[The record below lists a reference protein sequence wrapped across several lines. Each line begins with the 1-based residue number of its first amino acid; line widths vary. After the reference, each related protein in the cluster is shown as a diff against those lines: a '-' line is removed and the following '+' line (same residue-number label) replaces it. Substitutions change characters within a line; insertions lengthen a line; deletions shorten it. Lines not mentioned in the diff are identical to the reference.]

1 MVTSSIITALSWQ
14 VPPAAGVEPGVVAV
28 VVPGVVVVVVDGSGV
43 DVSAVAVGR
52 DRPGRVGGSV
62 EVTKGTGVRVAAWGT
77 TFTHEAMTR
86 LASRIDMRISFMQR
100 FYFGILKPF

>member
-14 VPPAAGVEPGVVAV
+14 APPAAGVEPGVVAV
-28 VVPGVVVVVVDGSGV
+28 VVPGVVVIDGSGV

-77 TFTHEAMTR
+77 TFTHEARTR